1 MHPLK
6 LVCIFSWAALFV
18 GQLSLLLPPG
28 EVEYFWV
35 ILLAVPL
42 LLPLRGLIS
51 DAAYTYKWIG
61 FLTLVYFCIG
71 VSELVVNPA
80 LKIYGYTT
88 VAASL
93 ALFLASIYY
102 ARFLGLR
109 GPD

>member
-6 LVCIFSWAALFV
+6 LVCVFAWLILFV
-18 GQLSLLLPPG
+18 AQLSLLLPPG
-28 EVEYFWV
+28 EIEYFWV
-35 ILLAVPL
+35 ILLAAPL

-61 FLTLVYFCIG
+61 FLTLVYFCVG

-80 LKIYGYTT
+80 LKAYGYAT

-93 ALFLASIYY
+93 VLFLASIYY
-102 ARFLGLR
+102 ARFLGIR
-109 GPD
+109 SPQ

>member
-1 MHPLK
+1 MLSW
-6 LVCIFSWAALFV
+6 LVLFAT
-18 GQLSLLLPPG
+18 QLSLLLPPN
-28 EVEYFWV
+28 EIAYYWV

-51 DAAYTYKWIG
+51 GATYTYRWIG

-80 LKIYGYTT
+80 LRIYGLAN
-88 VAASL
+88 VVASL

-102 ARFLGLR
+102 ARFLAIRDSG
-109 GPD
+109 